1 MIETIVLNYLLE
13 KLNVPVYAE
22 KPEEP
27 PEQFVIIEKIGTSE
41 KEKLESALFA
51 IKSHA
56 DSLCEAA
63 ELNKKVKDAMK
74 DIDDLDSISKVVKN
88 TDYNFT
94 DTDTKKHRYQAVYEL
109 FHY

>member
-41 KEKLESALFA
+41 KEKLE
-51 IKSHA
+51 
-56 DSLCEAA
+56 AA
-63 ELNKKVKDAMK
+63 W
-74 DIDDLDSISKVVKN
+74 
-88 TDYNFT
+88 
-94 DTDTKKHRYQAVYEL
+94 
-109 FHY
+109 